1 MAQLISNKA
10 KAYSSE
16 LPANAFYP
24 ALKLAEFQALFHFL
38 EDETEAA
45 ILHNARIERINIHRE
60 LKPLTA
66 RYENLQVLSVALFDD
81 EDTATHL
88 YKQAVFCKTAHAL
101 IGNRLAT
108 DATKAAADRQEAL
121 ELRADNLLN
130 NYRNAVDQLL
140 QTGSGYTFELI

>member
-1 MAQLISNKA
+1 MARLISDKSE
-10 KAYSSE
+10 AYSSE

-45 ILHNARIERINIHRE
+45 ILHNANIERVTVHRQ
-60 LKPLTA
+60 LKPLTEQ
-66 RYENLQVLSVALFDD
+66 YESMQALSMGLFEDA
-81 EDTATHL
+81 DTAVLL

-108 DATKAAADRQEAL
+108 DATKAAADRQKAL
-121 ELRADNLLN
+121 ELRADNLLS
-130 NYRNAVDQLL
+130 NYRNAIDQLL
-140 QTGSGYTFELI
+140 QTDSGYTFEMI